1 MAKRFSPG
9 EHLIVCAWS
18 AIIIGFMLIRFA
30 APVIFLLAVGLPSAA
45 ADGHSANFG
54 PLVVTATG
62 IASNASASRENAHA
76 VVVYVAIE
84 NSGQTAVC
92 SSFSAKLRGTYDLE
106 YSSNEL
112 AGQTS
117 GVPQIWQMLPGE
129 VSKGAYV
136 FEVKNGVD
144 PRELVVTR
152 ESKSIGCEA
161 DQEAKRGEAR
171 VPMAVTLDIHDLP
184 PPETVEYVLTTDST
198 GGGGAPM
205 AGKGGYGFATCVDC
219 PVPDY
224 SAEASAQH
232 VQGSLVLAATIMPD
246 GSATDIQVSKT
257 LGYGLDQKAMDAVRT
272 WRFKPALGPDHK
284 PASVRQAI
292 LFAFQLY

>member
-1 MAKRFSPG
+1 MLTRF
-9 EHLIVCAWS
+9 V
-18 AIIIGFMLIRFA
+18 
-30 APVIFLLAVGLPSAA
+30 APVVFLLALSLPSAA

-62 IASNASASRENAHA
+62 IMSNSASSREGRHA
-76 VVVYVAIE
+76 VVVFVTIE

-106 YSSNEL
+106 YLNDPRALPE
-112 AGQTS
+112 AGA
-117 GVPQIWQMLPGE
+117 PQVWQMLPGE
-129 VSKGAYV
+129 TSKGAYA

-152 ESKSIGCEA
+152 ESKSIGCEL
-161 DQEAKRGEAR
+161 DQEGKRSEAR
-171 VPMAVTLDIHDLP
+171 VPEEETLDIQDLP
-184 PPETVEYVLTTDST
+184 PPETVQYVLTTDST
-198 GGGGAPM
+198 GAGGAPM
-205 AGKGGYGFATCVDC
+205 AGKAGYGFATCVDC

-232 VQGSLVLAATIMPD
+232 VQGSVVVAATITPD

-257 LGYGLDQKAMDAVRT
+257 LGFGLDQKAMDAVRT